1 MKHKIISFV
10 VALLPLLSL
19 NVALAQ
25 PVNSTNSSPK
35 PKQSIAVTAYS
46 RIAPFVNP
54 ETFFVA
60 RVDLDTLDSNAFL
73 QTIDDIFVG
82 FLKEQGFDRKNI
94 LGVNRDFRRALDEL
108 KSEIDALIAFK
119 STFKVREIFV
129 LIQNQNDEHFR
140 VFVPFSSA
148 NRDAAK
154 EALSGLLSDG
164 AASFAF
170 VNAPGG
176 LVITNNAT
184 LDESKYANL
193 EIRPNAALQ
202 KFFERT
208 AGSTVQI
215 YISYLKLE
223 KLYKTGLGL
232 CKRPTA
238 RVLSDL
244 PTAAQKSF
252 KVFDSF
258 AQETTLTFDVNS
270 LALKGEMVFITSA
283 HAKEFRNGLEE
294 FVNLKID
301 EFFDS
306 NVEETRALFPEV
318 SDEDFEKYNLLNLSR
333 EIARASSLKL
343 IPTQS
348 GSALTFEIT
357 PQTKDL
363 LHNSCF
369 WQILFI
375 PLVIS
380 QANDQ

>member
-164 AASFAF
+164 DASFAF

-252 KVFDSF
+252 EVFDSF